1 MLTCLLISVPVHRR
15 KLEGTNSE
23 FLSLEGLSLVMM
35 ETGLM
40 TGRVI
45 NVAPICILVSHAD
58 YAGHFVL
65 LGAALLSLIPSYFV
79 STKTNGEAAG

>member
-35 ETGLM
+35 EKGLM

-45 NVAPICILVSHAD
+45 NVAP
-58 YAGHFVL
+58 
-65 LGAALLSLIPSYFV
+65 
-79 STKTNGEAAG
+79 T

>member
-1 MLTCLLISVPVHRR
+1 MLTRLLISVPVHRR

-45 NVAPICILVSHAD
+45 NVAPTYILVSHAD
-58 YAGHFVL
+58 CTGYFIL
-65 LGAALLSLIPSYFV
+65 LGADL
-79 STKTNGEAAG
+79 